1 MNRTL
6 LTVVM
11 LAATM
16 GATAARAEH
25 FGRGGGE
32 HHGGSGGAI
41 RYGGNGGGGR
51 VGGGYGSG
59 GAYGGS
65 YGRGE
70 YREHGYEHRG
80 FGYGLGYGYRA
91 PVVRG
96 HYEWRV
102 VPRWV
107 PGFPQQVFI
116 DGYWQT
122 VPGQGHWENRSEQ
135 VWVGW

>member
-1 MNRTL
+1 MTRTL
-6 LTVVM
+6 MTAVI

-32 HHGGSGGAI
+32 HRGWGNGAI
-41 RYGGNGGGGR
+41 RYGESRGWGREGGGWGHR
-51 VGGGYGSG
+51 
-59 GAYGGS
+59 
-65 YGRGE
+65 E
-70 YREHGYEHRG
+70 FREHEFREHEFR
-80 FGYGLGYGYRA
+80 GYGLGYRA
-91 PVVRG
+91 PVMRG

-116 DGYWQT
+116 DGSWQL

-135 VWVGW
+135 VWVAW